1 MWRWRRGEEK
11 LNVTTREGLTWVAG
25 AKREGGGGREKPSL
39 PNPPLLSLPPYPLPF
54 LTPATQ
60 ARGGVESGTLSFLAC
75 VVDVERGRGRANLGA
90 REGERKETPLLL
102 LPPPSRVIS
111 RPNSLPLP
119 FRTPATQAISFSFS
133 LFSHALLT
141 WCSLGTADVFPVVGS
156 LPLGGRN

>member
-1 MWRWRRGEEK
+1 MAREEQK
-11 LNVTTREGLTWVAG
+11 LNVTTREGVTWVAG

-39 PNPPLLSLPPYPLPF
+39 PNPPLFSHPPYPLPVS
-54 LTPATQ
+54 TPATQ

>member
-1 MWRWRRGEEK
+1 MAREEEK
-11 LNVTTREGLTWVAG
+11 LNVTTREGVTWVAG

-39 PNPPLLSLPPYPLPF
+39 PNPPLFSHPPYPLPVS
-54 LTPATQ
+54 TPATQ
-60 ARGGVESGTLSFLAC
+60 ARGGVESGTLSFLAF
-75 VVDVERGRGRANLGA
+75 VVGVERGRGRGNLGA

-133 LFSHALLT
+133 SFSHALLT